1 MDKKNESLGNSS
13 SKVRD
18 LADEISSLA
27 ELVGAKFVLDKNKF
41 EKFRSFDFDRE
52 ANELCHN

>member
-41 EKFRSFDFDRE
+41 EKFRSLDFDRE
-52 ANELCHN
+52 VNEFCHN